1 MVHSRVTRSAHFYST
16 RFSFYNFIFPI
27 IVSTILYHSN
37 WSMSSVMWAL
47 DPVSNFHSGLTYAS
61 AIITSEEF
69 SVTWAEGIVGG
80 TAGDTVLP
88 PAFLPDVTF
97 MPEVACLAPGKY
109 RIRWMSRTGR
119 DDCLSNHWTSECL
132 SNHYQTCTSWIRGF
146 DDQQQEQ
153 YYCCCQTLDQICTFQ
168 NILHF
173 WNTSGPS

>member
-27 IVSTILYHSN
+27 TVSTILYHSN

-47 DPVSNFHSGLTYAS
+47 GPVSNFHSGLTCIRHNHFWGVFGNMS
-61 AIITSEEF
+61 RRDC
-69 SVTWAEGIVGG
+69 WRNCGG
-80 TAGDTVLP
+80 HC
-88 PAFLPDVTF
+88 PAT
-97 MPEVACLAPGKY
+97 CILARRDLHAWSCVPCTRY

-119 DDCLSNHWTSECL
+119 DDCLSNYWTSECL

-168 NILHF
+168 TILHF
-173 WNTSGPS
+173 LNTSGPS